1 MSVCVTVK
9 ETYPDGDAYTTFLK
23 CCTLHFY
30 RLFVGEFFAH
40 FCSWL
45 DLKHH
50 SNTWP
55 VFGYDTFCIFF
66 WAFSE
71 FGLLECFS
79 CFFSNCVINVNVCAL
94 DAAPRTALFWSKW
107 ANVSFSSVGVA
118 VVADASGGGNPCSGP
133 VVVVEGFS
141 PVQWF
146 IYSGIRSE
154 KRREDI
160 RCLQIYMHTINADKI
175 LAIFCCSTKN
185 IGQLMEILLV
195 YQY

>member
-1 MSVCVTVK
+1 MGTHTLLFSNVALCTFTGSSWVNFCPLLQLAWSEASLQHLACVWVR
-9 ETYPDGDAYTTFLK
+9 YFL
-23 CCTLHFY
+23 Y
-30 RLFVGEFFAH
+30 R
-40 FCSWL
+40 
-45 DLKHH
+45 
-50 SNTWP
+50 
-55 VFGYDTFCIFF
+55 F

-175 LAIFCCSTKN
+175 LAILCCSTKN